1 MGGQRCSLAP
11 LHRNLGEAFAP
22 LSHSLFHPCCVGLH
36 LVFSNFFFVSVRL
49 TIPAAFV
56 ATLSL
61 IYPESARIG
70 QIGLSFGR
78 VKAKS
83 FHLQGVSATDPIKG
97 GSTNGQRFHNPIIGS
112 LSALAKFFPNNP
124 FLKSWIRPCGRDVII
139 VIIIV

>member
-1 MGGQRCSLAP
+1 MEAKDVVLPPCIEIWGKHFP
-11 LHRNLGEAFAP
+11 LPHG
-22 LSHSLFHPCCVGLH
+22 LFHPCCIGLR

-61 IYPESARIG
+61 IYQKSERVG
-70 QIGLSFGR
+70 QIGVSFGR

-83 FHLQGVSATDPIKG
+83 FHLHGASATDPIKG
-97 GSTNGQRFHNPIIGS
+97 GSTPGQRSHNPICS
-112 LSALAKFFPNNP
+112 LSALAKFSRNNP
-124 FLKSWIRPCGRDVII
+124 FLKSWIRPCCRDVII